1 MTTKKEKQLAAFD
14 SGVYE
19 DEKIKTTLVMLEDGK
34 SREDISNHYGHEVAA
49 LNMYFY
55 RKGFRWNG
63 STYTPKE
70 TETISAA
77 DEAKFMTTKAGQ
89 IVRQLT
95 QKHVKIKQLATKSGF
110 PSVDEM
116 GDYMKAQGY
125 VWNADESNYV
135 YDETI
140 AQKQRAA
147 EGHQKPS
154 SLEIG
159 EDVPIEYETLLAYLY
174 SKKEKLFA
182 LLEADTEGTLPR
194 YKFRGAKANK
204 TLGLPTTLQTL
215 LEDYSNDYNV
225 TQRAIIEIA
234 LADFFKNY
242 GYANQLN
249 SVLFE

>member
-1 MTTKKEKQLAAFD
+1 M
-14 SGVYE
+14 
-19 DEKIKTTLVMLEDGK
+19 
-34 SREDISNHYGHEVAA
+34 ISEHYGHKVAS
-49 LNMYFY
+49 LNVYFY

-63 STYTPKE
+63 VTYIPKE

-77 DEAKFMTTKAGQ
+77 DEAKFVTTKAGQ
-89 IVRQLT
+89 IVRQLS
-95 QKHVKIKQLATKSGF
+95 QKHGNIKQIATKSGF
-110 PSVDEM
+110 STVEEM
-116 GDYMKAQGY
+116 GDYMKVQGY
-125 VWNADESNYV
+125 VWNAEEGNYA

-140 AQKQRAA
+140 AQKKRSAQ
-147 EGHQKPS
+147 GHQKSS

-159 EDVPIEYETLLAYLY
+159 EDVPTEYKSLLEYLF

-182 LLEADTEGTLPR
+182 LLEAETEGTLPR

-215 LEDYSNDYNV
+215 LEDYSEDYNV

-242 GYANQLN
+242 GYSDQLN
-249 SVLFE
+249 SVLLA